1 MTGEYDVGY
10 KRPPKHTRFAKG
22 RSGNPKG
29 RPKGTKNL
37 KTDLSEELHEQVLV
51 REGSTEKQI
60 SKQRAMIKRLIAKAI
75 KGEMRAT
82 TILFTMML
90 RLLELSDTDSTEA
103 PLTED
108 EHAVFATLEAQILR
122 RARQRSASSR
132 DTKTPPETKER
143 HNG

>member
-1 MTGEYDVGY
+1 MSDEYDVGY

-37 KTDLSEELHEQVLV
+37 KTDLSEELQEQVLV

-60 SKQRAMIKRLIAKAI
+60 SKQRAMVKSLISKAI
-75 KGEMRAT
+75 KGESRAT
-82 TILFTMML
+82 TIVYSMML
-90 RLLELSDTDSTEA
+90 RLLEVGDTDSTEA

-108 EHAVFATLEAQILR
+108 EHAVFATLEEQILR
-122 RARQRSASSR
+122 RVRQRSASGR
-132 DTKTPPETKER
+132 DTKTPPEKKER
-143 HNG
+143 SNG

>member
-1 MTGEYDVGY
+1 MTGEHDFGY
-10 KRPPKHTRFAKG
+10 KRPPKHTRFANG

-37 KTDLSEELHEQVLV
+37 KTDLSEELQEQVLV

-60 SKQRAMIKRLIAKAI
+60 SKQRAMVKRLIAKAI

-82 TILFTMML
+82 TILITMML
-90 RLLELSDTDSTEA
+90 RLREVGDTDSTEA

-108 EHAVFATLEAQILR
+108 ERTVLATLEEQILR
-122 RARQRSASSR
+122 RVRQRSASSR
-132 DTKTPPETKER
+132 DTKPPQETKER
-143 HNG
+143 PSG

>member
-1 MTGEYDVGY
+1 MSGDYDVGY
-10 KRPPKHTRFAKG
+10 KRPPQHSRFEKG
-22 RSGNPKG
+22 RSGNSKG

-37 KTDLSEELHEQVLV
+37 KTDLLEELQEKVLV

-60 SKQRAMIKRLIAKAI
+60 SKQRAMVKSLTAKAI
-75 KGEMRAT
+75 KGDTRAI
-82 TILFTMML
+82 TILYTMMA
-90 RLLELSDTDSTEA
+90 RLLEIEDTDHAEA

-108 EHAVFATLEAQILR
+108 ESAVLATLEEQILR

-132 DTKTPPETKER
+132 DTKTSPETKER

>member
-22 RSGNPKG
+22 WSGNPKG

-37 KTDLSEELHEQVLV
+37 KTDLSEELQEQVLV

-60 SKQRAMIKRLIAKAI
+60 SKQRAVVKSLILKAI
-75 KGEMRAT
+75 KGETRAT
-82 TILFTMML
+82 TIIYSMIL
-90 RLLELSDTDSTEA
+90 RLLEVGDTDSTEA

-108 EHAVFATLEAQILR
+108 EHAVFATLEGQILR
-122 RARQRSASSR
+122 RARQRLASSR